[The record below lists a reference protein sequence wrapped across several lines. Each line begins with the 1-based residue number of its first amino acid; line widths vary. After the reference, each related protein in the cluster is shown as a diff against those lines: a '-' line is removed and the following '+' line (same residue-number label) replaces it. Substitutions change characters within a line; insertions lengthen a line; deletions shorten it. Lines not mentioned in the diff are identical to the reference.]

1 MSRAFLFLPLLPLHF
16 IFFNF
21 LLPKNDFDSLFDS
34 LTVVVRQKL
43 LFVLDTQEM
52 KFSLHSSKSSIK
64 YFDD

>member
-1 MSRAFLFLPLLPLHF
+1 MSCFPFLPLLPLHF